1 MSIPIYDPHARYR
14 QRAAKRMSNFL
25 AGMFLIAM
33 IFGAGFWIGNIN
45 AQQDTY
51 ILEEEK
57 RVLTE
62 EQTRLQ
68 DEITQMRAE
77 AQTASVRLEQ
87 LRTNYEALISDSAM
101 QGLVELLKK
110 QIDKGVD
117 KGRLESVIS
126 LARPPQNCSKP
137 QKKRFIVKTPAF
149 KGPTSKASIAG
160 GKITIWAEGVS
171 AQNTS
176 GAKEAWFDPAR
187 PISLSIK
194 VRDKDLVIKEGVLP
208 LYYSAVLGDK
218 EYRLS
223 VESGNKSFAKI
234 SFDYCDYP

>member
-14 QRAAKRMSNFL
+14 QRAAKRISNFL
-25 AGMFLIAM
+25 AGLFLIAM

-57 RVLTE
+57 RILTE

-68 DEITQMRAE
+68 NEMTQMRAE

-87 LRTNYEALISDSAM
+87 LKTNYEELISDSSM
-101 QGLVELLKK
+101 QSLVELLKK
-110 QIDKGVD
+110 QIDNGVD

-126 LARPPQNCSKP
+126 LARPPQNCSKM
-137 QKKRFIVKTPAF
+137 QNKRFIVKTPAF
-149 KGPTSKASIAG
+149 KGPTSKASLASG
-160 GKITIWAEGVS
+160 RITIWAEGIS
-171 AQNTS
+171 AQNAS
-176 GAKEAWFDPAR
+176 GEKEAWFDPTKPVA
-187 PISLSIK
+187 LSVK
-194 VRDKDLVIKEGVLP
+194 LRDKDIVIKEGVLP
-208 LYYSAVLGDK
+208 LYYSAILGEK

-223 VESGNKSFAKI
+223 VEAGNKSFAKI
-234 SFDYCDYP
+234 SFDHCDYP